1 METEDLLRNKTLY
14 KILLILLKYIPIIIG
29 VGYILNT
36 LLLLLGINL
45 SFLSFFIGISLLP
58 WLFLYIS
65 SFVFKFC
72 SYHRA
77 FLYYVLA
84 IDSINW
90 IDYTIGIPITSVTL
104 ISIELIIAGIT
115 LMTALWLYVRN
126 NKKFITSN
134 N

>member
-29 VGYILNT
+29 VGYMLNT
-36 LLLLLGINL
+36 LLLLFGINL
-45 SFLSFFIGISLLP
+45 AFLSFFIGISLLP

-77 FLYYVLA
+77 FLYYVLV
-84 IDSINW
+84 IDGINW
-90 IDYTIGIPITSVTL
+90 IDYTIGIPVTSSAL
-104 ISIELIIAGIT
+104 ISIELVIAGIT
-115 LMTALWLYVRN
+115 LILALWLYVKHR
-126 NKKFITSN
+126 KKLIGSDT
-134 N
+134 

>member
-84 IDSINW
+84 I
-90 IDYTIGIPITSVTL
+90 
-104 ISIELIIAGIT
+104 AGIT